1 MLAMLAETLVC
12 RQDDPRVTRMTGK
25 AGRTLALPRTLTGV
39 QTVTYLPEVD
49 SLLRGA
55 NLVAL
60 QVSTACFCIQ
70 VLSNCNI
77 RWLIQGSLS
86 RRDLWYEA
94 ALLKKLLYKSKNQ
107 HRSSKHFQ
115 YLSEVYI
122 SCVMHAQITM

>member
-1 MLAMLAETLVC
+1 
-12 RQDDPRVTRMTGK
+12 MTGK
-25 AGRTLALPRTLTGV
+25 DTNTLALPGSLSHV
-39 QTVTYLPEVD
+39 QTVAYLPEID

-60 QVSTACFCIQ
+60 QASTACFACVFGLLEGTIT
-70 VLSNCNI
+70 L
-77 RWLIQGSLS
+77 LIQGVLA

-115 YLSEVYI
+115 YLSEV
-122 SCVMHAQITM
+122 CEFHHAEVVIL